1 MAHIFLS
8 HSSADDGFV
17 RELRDALADL
27 GQPVWID
34 SRQLKGGD
42 PLWGEIKAAIEASAG
57 LAVLV
62 SPDAL
67 QSDWVARELKY
78 ALELQTERGRA
89 AFPVLL
95 LALNGTKPAS
105 LAGYFDETPAYIPVS
120 SAPGGATA
128 ALHDILVAMG
138 LRLPTDRPP
147 LAQPRSEP
155 VAELVLE
162 LSDLGFAE
170 QDGVRRPA
178 ARARLVYEPAIPGQR
193 EVASEQ
199 MWRLIAPLGP
209 IEAEELRWYLER
221 WPVWPNP
228 LVADRARQLEAN
240 LIAWGQ
246 ALHGAALPLQP
257 TANVLQAWAGVDAAA
272 SRRFSVSVDDS
283 LLLGASEAEM
293 HLAQEAATALLALP
307 WELLHNGEG
316 FLFQG
321 ARPSRVRRRLPNK
334 HDRAVPVV
342 APPIRVLLITSRPE
356 DDACAYLDHR
366 ASALPLVAATE
377 ELGDVLRLSLLHPA
391 TYPALEAELA
401 RAQQAGEPYHVV
413 HFDGH
418 GVYDRRVG
426 LGGLCFEDP
435 SDNNKL
441 TGRRHQTVLTNK
453 LGPLLNNYRIPL
465 VLLDACQSAQAEAGS
480 ESVASEL
487 LQRGVVSVVAMSH
500 SVLVETARR
509 FVAAF
514 YGELAKGQ
522 RVGQAMLA
530 GQRALHS
537 DRRRGQR
544 YGIGELK
551 LDDWFVPVLYQEKD
565 DPQLF
570 TATPAPQTKEDL
582 GARLRARLGAVP
594 PEPVDTG
601 FVGRSRDLLAL
612 ERLLRQERWAV
623 VRGQGGEGKTAL
635 AAELARWLVRSQQVK
650 RAAFVSVE
658 LCSHKD
664 AVLDALGRQLVGA
677 DYSAAKFENPEQAL
691 LHIERA
697 LREQPTLLVIDNME
711 SVLLPPYLESPELLS
726 EEAAL
731 ELQAIL
737 ALAERLLRAGETRL
751 VFTSREAL
759 PAPFDAQRQRWEL
772 HQLGKTDAVALIERS
787 LAAGEGS
794 TATAAG
800 SGASALEARREEIEA
815 LVAAVQGHA
824 RTLGLLAPEL
834 RRRGVAATQADLVEL
849 MEKMEQRVAQLPA
862 DDPRRREQS
871 LFASVELS
879 LRRLSAANRERAR
892 VLGVF
897 HGSVDLDVLRAM
909 TGWEQAEVEGLAM
922 ELVGT
927 GLATANPYNHL
938 SLNPALCP
946 YLQSTFSEE
955 ERQALTAG
963 WLEAMA
969 AYLNWLVQQRSQN
982 AKLAATLTLLEL
994 PNLFALFNRTPAVAD
1009 PETTIKRTTSLYSLL
1024 KYLGKPRLL
1033 ERVAR
1038 VRDDAAASLGEGPS
1052 HARFEAIRTRIE
1064 QLLAA
1069 DQLREALAGA
1079 QLLLKQ
1085 AQAAGEAA
1093 YADADYDLAMAF
1105 VLLGRVLQRG
1115 SAAQQALPLLQE
1127 AGRRFEAIA
1136 NKLPGVGAELMASVC
1151 LTKQGDCLCGLGR
1164 YDAAAAAYE
1173 EAIRRA
1179 EQQGDL
1185 RGVAV
1190 RKGQLG
1196 TVRHQQQRYAEALA
1210 AYQQA
1215 RDTFSRLNEPGSI
1228 ALAWHRIGTVY
1239 QDAVQPEAAE
1249 EAYNQS
1255 LAIQVRLGDQAGQ
1268 ASTLGQ
1274 LGYLYDDVLQRPEE
1288 AVAFCRRA
1296 AEIYREIGDLAKEGR
1311 AQNNLAATLSKLQ
1324 RLEEA
1329 RKAIRRAIDCKEP
1342 FGLAASSWT
1351 SWAILADIETA
1362 DDNSTAAADA
1372 RQHALSAYL
1381 AYRRDGGE
1389 NQSGSGR
1396 LALDVRQSLVNGDA
1410 AEATSLLQ
1418 QLAAEPDFA
1427 NQLPFLTALQ
1437 AITAGSRD
1445 RSLAE
1450 DPGLSYDQAA
1460 EVLLLIEALEAEAGG

>member
-1 MAHIFLS
+1 MAGLFLS

-17 RELRDALADL
+17 RDLREALADL
-27 GQPVWID
+27 GREVWID

-42 PLWGEIKAAIEASAG
+42 PLWSAIQAAIEAAAG

-62 SPDAL
+62 SPKAFE
-67 QSDWVARELKY
+67 SDWVARELKHGLKVQ
-78 ALELQTERGRA
+78 AERGLA
-89 AFPVLL
+89 AFPVFL
-95 LALNGTKPAS
+95 LALNGTKPGS
-105 LAGYFDETPAYIPVS
+105 LAGYFDEKPTYIPVS

-128 ALHDILVAMG
+128 ALHDILVAMR

-147 LAQPRSEP
+147 VPQPRPES

-162 LSDLGFAE
+162 LSDLAFHE

-178 ARARLVYEPAIPGQR
+178 ARARLVYEPAIAGQ
-193 EVASEQ
+193 EKVVSKQ

-209 IEAEELRWYLER
+209 IEAEELGWYLER

-228 LVADRARQLEAN
+228 LVADRARQVEAN
-240 LIAWGQ
+240 LIAWGK
-246 ALHGAALPLQP
+246 ALHAAALPLQP
-257 TANVLQAWAGVDAAA
+257 TVNVLQAWAGVEAGA

-283 LLLGASEAEM
+283 PLLGASEAEQN
-293 HLAQEAATALLALP
+293 LAQEAATALLALP
-307 WELLHNGEG
+307 WELLHNGDG

-321 ARPSRVRRRLPNK
+321 ARPSRVRRRLPNRR
-334 HDRAVPVV
+334 DRAVPVV
-342 APPIRVLLITSRPE
+342 APPIRVLLITARPE
-356 DDACAYLDHR
+356 DEACGYLDHR

-435 SDNNKL
+435 SDSHKL
-441 TGRRHQTVLTNK
+441 AGRRHQTVYTNQ

-465 VLLDACQSAQAEAGS
+465 VLLEACQSAQAEAGS

-514 YGELAKGQ
+514 YAELARGQ

-570 TATPAPQTKEDL
+570 TATPAPQTQEDL
-582 GARLRARLGAVP
+582 RARLRARLGAVP
-594 PEPVDTG
+594 PEPVETG

-691 LHIERA
+691 LPIERA

-711 SVLLPPYLESPELLS
+711 SVLLPPYLDTPDLLS

-737 ALAERLLRAGETRL
+737 AFAERLLRVGETRI
-751 VFTSREAL
+751 VFTSRETL

-772 HQLGKTDAVALIERS
+772 RQLGKADAVALIERS

-794 TATAAG
+794 EGAGAGAA
-800 SGASALEARREEIEA
+800 ALEARREEIEA

-824 RTLGLLAPEL
+824 RTLALLAPEL

-849 MEKMEQRVAQLPA
+849 MEQMQQRVAQLPA

-879 LRRLSAANRERAR
+879 LRRLLAANRERVR

-897 HGSVDLDVLRAM
+897 HGGVQLVVLREM
-909 TGWEQAEVEGLAM
+909 TGWEPAEVEGLAQ
-922 ELVGT
+922 ELVGS
-927 GLATANPYNHL
+927 GLATPNPYNHL
-938 SLNPALCP
+938 ALNPALCP
-946 YLQSTFSEE
+946 YLKASLSEE
-955 ERQALTAG
+955 ELQVLTAG

-969 AYLNWLVQQRSQN
+969 TYLRYLDQQRSQN
-982 AKLAATLTLLEL
+982 AELAATLTLLEL
-994 PNLFALFNRTPAVAD
+994 PNLFALLDRSPAVAD
-1009 PETTIKRTTSLYSLL
+1009 AATTIKRATSLYSLL
-1024 KYLGKPRLL
+1024 QRLGKPRLL

-1038 VRDDAAASLGEGPS
+1038 VRDAAAAALGEGWS
-1052 HARFEAIRTRIE
+1052 HARFQASLTRIE
-1064 QLLAA
+1064 QQLAA
-1069 DQLREALAGA
+1069 GQLREALAGA
-1079 QLLLKQ
+1079 QQLLQQ
-1085 AQAAGEAA
+1085 AEAAGEEA
-1093 YADADYDLAMAF
+1093 YAEAEYDLAVASF
-1105 VLLGRVLQRG
+1105 LVGRVLKTG
-1115 SAAQQALPLLQE
+1115 GEAQQALPLLQE

-1136 NKLPGVGAELMASVC
+1136 NKEPGVGAEGMASTC
-1151 LTKQGDCLCGLGR
+1151 LTEQGDCLRALGR
-1164 YDAAAAAYE
+1164 YDVAAAAYE

-1179 EQQGDL
+1179 EQREDL
-1185 RGVAV
+1185 RDVAV
-1190 RKGQLG
+1190 GKGQLG
-1196 TVRHQQQRYAEALA
+1196 TVRLQQRRYAEALES
-1210 AYQQA
+1210 YQEA
-1215 RDTFSRLNEPGSI
+1215 RDTFSRLNEPGSV
-1228 ALAWHRIGTVY
+1228 ATLWHLIGVVN
-1239 QDAVQPEAAE
+1239 QNMGQPEKAE

-1255 LAIQVRLGDQAGQ
+1255 LAIVVRLGNQAGQ
-1268 ASTLGQ
+1268 ADTLVQFGNLYNDGQ
-1274 LGYLYDDVLQRPEE
+1274 RLEE
-1288 AVAFCRRA
+1288 AVAFYRRA
-1296 AEIYREIGDLAKEGR
+1296 AEIYGEIGDTAKEGGT
-1311 AQNNLAATLSKLQ
+1311 QNNLADTFRKLQ
-1324 RLEEA
+1324 RFEEA
-1329 RKAIRRAIDCKEP
+1329 RQAIRRAIECRSP
-1342 FGLAASSWT
+1342 FSHAAQPWT
-1351 SWAILADIETA
+1351 SWNILADIETA
-1362 DDNSTAAADA
+1362 AGNSAAAADA
-1372 RQHALSAYL
+1372 RHQALGTFL

-1396 LALDVRQSLVNGDA
+1396 LALAIHQALASGNP
-1410 AEATSLLQ
+1410 AEAASLLQ
-1418 QLAAEPDFA
+1418 QLAADPDFS

-1445 RSLAE
+1445 RCLAE
-1450 DPGLSYDQAA
+1450 DPALDYDEAA
-1460 EVLLLIEALEAEAGG
+1460 EVLLLIEALVAEVGG